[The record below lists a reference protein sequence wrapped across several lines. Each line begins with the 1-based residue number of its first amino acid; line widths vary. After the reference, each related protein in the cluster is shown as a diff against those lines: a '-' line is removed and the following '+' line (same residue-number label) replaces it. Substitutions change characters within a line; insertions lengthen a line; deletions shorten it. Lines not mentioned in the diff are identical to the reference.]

1 MSRFGSVAEAV
12 SRLPQETGPAV
23 TGPWPMLRI
32 VVDVVTVFI
41 VATAVVTLSPGLEPI
56 KTAPVLMLLGVCFG
70 LAGLVSLWVGRY
82 ADEEELGGYWLV
94 IERLSPLVLVPT
106 GAGLLLFPTA
116 VSWGFLELLVVS
128 CCPLLA
134 LSRLGRVRAL
144 VRLQI
149 GLALVGALVLDPGA
163 AVFVPPFLV
172 ALCVALALEHFGSAF
187 AALPDERPAHVA
199 TVVLTGAVV
208 SLLVAQPVFLLA
220 LWALPAWDRD
230 LSGAPLNPT
239 LSAQAAE
246 GMSVLEMA
254 ALLGLLILCG
264 YLWRLLVAGTRAG
277 GTAGRSDD
285 TELLE
290 APDAAALSDA
300 PRRQWQASRRWAP
313 GQAAVID
320 AWLAL
325 ERTAQRRGEGRAAGE
340 TPSRFASRVV
350 RALRRREAG
359 EAAQAVT
366 FLSHTFGG
374 VRYGPQSPD
383 PAEVRAA
390 KVASVTARRALK
402 AAKHRPGPP
411 TSLE

>member
-32 VVDVVTVFI
+32 VVDVVAVFI
-41 VATAVVTLSPGLEPI
+41 VATAVVTLAPGLEPI
-56 KTAPVLMLLGVCFG
+56 QTDRVLMVLGVCFG
-70 LAGLVSLWVGRY
+70 LAGLASLWVGRY
-82 ADEEELGGYWLV
+82 ADAEELGGYWLV

-106 GAGLLLFPTA
+106 GAGLLLFPTEM
-116 VSWGFLELLVVS
+116 SWGFLDLLVVS

-144 VRLQI
+144 VRLQT
-149 GLALVGALVLDPGA
+149 GLALAGALVLNPGA

-199 TVVLTGAVV
+199 TVVLAGAAV
-208 SLLVAQPVFLLA
+208 SLVVAQPVFLLA
-220 LWALPAWDRD
+220 L
-230 LSGAPLNPT
+230 SPT
-239 LSAQAAE
+239 LSAQVAE

-254 ALLGLLILCG
+254 ALLGLLVLCG
-264 YLWRLLVAGTRAG
+264 YLWRLLVAGPRAG

-300 PRRQWQASRRWAP
+300 PPRQWQASRHWDP

-325 ERTAQRRGEGRAAGE
+325 ERTAQRRGEGRAVGE

-350 RALRRREAG
+350 TALRRCEAG

-366 FLSHTFGG
+366 SLSHTFGG
-374 VRYGPQSPD
+374 VRYGPQPPD
-383 PAEVRAA
+383 PDEVRAA
-390 KVASVTARRALK
+390 QVASVTARRALK
-402 AAKHRPGPP
+402 AARHRPGPP
-411 TSLE
+411 TSFE